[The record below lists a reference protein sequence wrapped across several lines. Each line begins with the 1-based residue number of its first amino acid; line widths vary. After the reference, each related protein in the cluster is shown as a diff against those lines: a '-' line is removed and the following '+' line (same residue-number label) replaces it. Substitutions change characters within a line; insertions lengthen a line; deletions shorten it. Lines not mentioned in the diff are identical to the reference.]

1 MNSRSINKKAFES
14 LILGGAF
21 DKFTEGKRSL
31 FFDFNENKQQTFLE
45 ILIRFSTL
53 YRQSQNTPVLFSGQ
67 DTIQNPIIP
76 TVEAWQ
82 ELEKLRNEKQVLGM
96 YVSGHP
102 LNKYSEKI
110 KHRCNCEIVK
120 LNDLRNLKNK
130 KIVLGGMLTFFDE
143 RETKNG
149 NKYGVLTIED
159 FSSSKEFRIFKNYE
173 SFNKS
178 YFKIGSIIEVE
189 ATVEKNYYN
198 DDLSININK
207 IDDLDREWNFIS
219 VNINYTHIN
228 QDIIH
233 KIIET
238 VKNNKGKTKLGLN
251 LYCSEKNLFLPLKS
265 NTFFVKYSKKF
276 KKELNKL
283 GIVEYFLN

>member
-1 MNSRSINKKAFES
+1 MK
-14 LILGGAF
+14 
-21 DKFTEGKRSL
+21 
-31 FFDFNENKQQTFLE
+31 
-45 ILIRFSTL
+45 
-53 YRQSQNTPVLFSGQ
+53 
-67 DTIQNPIIP
+67 
-76 TVEAWQ
+76 
-82 ELEKLRNEKQVLGM
+82 EKQ
-96 YVSGHP
+96 
-102 LNKYSEKI
+102 
-110 KHRCNCEIVK
+110 
-120 LNDLRNLKNK
+120 
-130 KIVLGGMLTFFDE
+130 
-143 RETKNG
+143 KNG

-159 FSSSKEFRIFKNYE
+159 FSSSKEFRIFKNYD

-207 IDDLDREWNFIS
+207 IDDLDREWNSIS
-219 VNINYTHIN
+219 VNINYPHVN
-228 QDIIH
+228 QDNIH

-251 LYCSEKNLFLPLKS
+251 LYCPEKNLFLPLKS
-265 NTFFVKYSKKF
+265 NTFFVKFSKKF